1 MSEGVEFDNRMNDA
15 DALMWHIE
23 RDPMLRST
31 ITVIWVLDRPPDL
44 RRLEEK
50 IERATRLVP
59 RLRERVVSNPYS
71 LAPPR
76 WEADPDFDLAFHLR
90 HARATGDGSMR
101 DLLDMVQ
108 PMAMQGFDRD
118 RPLWELLVVEGL
130 AEGQAAMVM
139 KLHHSLSDGVG
150 LVRMTTSMV
159 ERSREPAPESE
170 LEPMPDPPPVHL
182 MSQAER
188 FLDALDHERRK
199 QADRVRRTWNALGES
214 LAGVA
219 RNPVGAARDLTGAL
233 ASVGRLL
240 RPVSEPASP
249 LMTGRSSRLRFDTL
263 RVPFA
268 PIKAVARKVG
278 GTLNDAFVAAMTGGL
293 RLYHDAH
300 GVKAEA
306 LRMSMPINLRSA
318 DTATKAGN
326 QFVPV
331 RFLVPL
337 QITDPVERMR
347 AISELVHKQRSEPAL
362 PIVEEISSVLNRF
375 PTAVTTAAFGAMLKG
390 VDFVTSNVPGPP
402 FEVFLSGARIEQIYG
417 FGPLTGA
424 AANITL
430 FSYKGDLGIAVNT
443 DRAAIPDPERLVECL
458 EQGVA
463 EVLAVA

>member
-1 MSEGVEFDNRMNDA
+1 MSEGVQFDNRMSDA

-23 RDPMLRST
+23 RDPLLRST
-31 ITVIWVLDRPPDL
+31 ITVVWVLDRAPD
-44 RRLEEK
+44 RERLLAK
-50 IERATRLVP
+50 IDRATRIVP

-71 LAPPR
+71 MAPPR
-76 WEADPDFDLAFHLR
+76 WEADPDFDLAFHVR
-90 HARATGDGSMR
+90 QARVPGDGSMR
-101 DLLDMVQ
+101 ALLDMVQ

-118 RPLWELLVVEGL
+118 RPLWELLVADGLEEGR
-130 AEGQAAMVM
+130 AAMVM
-139 KLHHSLSDGVG
+139 KLHYSLSDGVG
-150 LVRMTTSMV
+150 LVRMTRSMV
-159 ERSREPAPESE
+159 ERTREPEPDSD
-170 LEPMPDPPPVHL
+170 LDPMPDAPPVHL

-199 QADRVRRTWNALGES
+199 QADRVKRTWNALGES

-219 RNPVGAARDLTGAL
+219 RDPVGAARDLTGAL

-249 LMTGRSSRLRFDTL
+249 LMRGRSSRWRFDAL
-263 RVPFA
+263 RVPLA
-268 PIKAVARKVG
+268 PTKAAARKAG
-278 GTLNDAFVAAMTGGL
+278 GTLNDAFVAMVTGGL
-293 RLYHDAH
+293 RLYH
-300 GVKAEA
+300 EA
-306 LRMSMPINLRSA
+306 LGANAKELRMSMPINLQSSE
-318 DTATKAGN
+318 TKTKAGN

-337 QITDPVERMR
+337 DIPDPIARMR
-347 AISELVHKQRSEPAL
+347 EIRDRVQKQRNEPAL

-375 PTAVTTAAFGAMLKG
+375 PTAVTTTAFGAMLKG

-402 FEVFLSGARIEQIYG
+402 SEVYLSGARIEQIYG
-417 FGPLTGA
+417 FGPLSGA

-443 DRAAIPDPERLVECL
+443 DRAAVPDPERLVECL